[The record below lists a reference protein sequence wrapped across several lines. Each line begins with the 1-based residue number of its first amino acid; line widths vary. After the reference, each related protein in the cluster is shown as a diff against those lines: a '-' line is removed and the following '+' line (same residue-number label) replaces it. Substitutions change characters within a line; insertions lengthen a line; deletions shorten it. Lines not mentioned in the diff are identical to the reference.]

1 MEVYDQFGAREVVQ
15 ASWAILKRGSFLCL
29 AIVKNMVPQMLVS
42 IFAGHMS
49 GLAVFDKASL
59 FLLIDALLGSVSC
72 AYAIGSVRTPQEMQT
87 IIIYKLILIS
97 KHIMHMGGVTKK
109 LRQTVAYLKF

>member
-1 MEVYDQFGAREVVQ
+1 MEVYEQFSAREVVQ

-72 AYAIGSVRTPQEMQT
+72 AYAIGSVRTPSNAN
-87 IIIYKLILIS
+87 YVLGKLICL
-97 KHIMHMGGVTKK
+97 
-109 LRQTVAYLKF
+109 LK